1 MEIRFCDRCTESI
14 PDADF
19 ESGRAVTVDGHHYHV
34 NCALTRSL
42 ALNGPRSWLTFV
54 LALYAA
60 GVVTFL
66 LVGAL
71 GKGEKAPSVPPIV
84 EARIQEAVADA
95 ARTARQDRTRAI
107 ADAKQEDAR
116 ARAAALEKLADDL
129 DAKLEVISTRIGETD
144 LLSKERITTL
154 SNRVDRWENEIAR
167 LAELIRKV
175 QEDAAAEAARR
186 VATPPTPPPT
196 EPPPKTEPEQPPAT
210 PPRVAPPSD
219 PERDAEVARWIERLK
234 DSNENVRFGA
244 TLELGRLKDLRA
256 AEPLVTVLSED
267 KDYYVRLG
275 AATAL
280 GDIKACAAVPA
291 LIEALDDKDGLVRT
305 AANDSLQ
312 AITGQAFEFV
322 TEMSGRERRK
332 VMKQWRDWWKE
343 NEPGVRDRLGQDVP

>member
-19 ESGRAVTVDGHHYHV
+19 ESGRAVTVDGRHYHV

-71 GKGEKAPSVPPIV
+71 GKGEETPQVPPLV
-84 EARIQEAVADA
+84 EKRIEQAVGNLAETV
-95 ARTARQDRTRAI
+95 RGERTRALG
-107 ADAKQEDAR
+107 DLKQESSR
-116 ARAAALEKLADDL
+116 ALKETLDKLAGDL
-129 DAKLEVISTRIGETD
+129 DGRLQVLTTRINEMDG
-144 LLSKERITTL
+144 LAGERISAL
-154 SNRVDRWENEIAR
+154 GEKVQRCEDEIAH
-167 LAELIRKV
+167 LSALIRKV
-175 QEDAAAEAARR
+175 QEEAAAEAARR
-186 VATPPTPPPT
+186 VATPPPEPTTPEPKPEPAPPT
-196 EPPPKTEPEQPPAT
+196 TQPMPERPPA
-210 PPRVAPPSD
+210 D
-219 PERDAEVARWIERLK
+219 PEHDAEVTRWIERLK
-234 DSNENVRFGA
+234 DSNENIRFSA

-256 AEPLVTVLSED
+256 AAPLVEVLRED

-280 GDIKACAAVPA
+280 GDMKACDAVPA
-291 LIEALDDKDGLVRT
+291 LVEALDDKDTLVRT
-305 AANDSLQ
+305 AANDALQ

-332 VMKQWRDWWKE
+332 VMKQWRDWWKD
-343 NEPGVRDRLGQDVP
+343 NELAVRDRLGQRVS